1 MKQTIMRLS
10 TAALC
15 LLLLLGLVGCKDRR
29 EPTPSGPDSS
39 IVSDDPKDPSS
50 APASDDSSSEP
61 SSEEPSPEG
70 PSSDTDG
77 SSKIDTPVIPIP
89 QPADDDEDED
99 EDEVDDKREPADNE
113 KPSAV
118 FTSTKFGKYRYVWG
132 DEFTAS
138 HLDGSKWNVLVH
150 SDENYSAKAFEE
162 GDPELSKVFEIK
174 DGAVNTKYIHYY
186 DPTNSLVEYAGAA
199 QLTTKNTMSY
209 RYGYLEVRS
218 RMDFNKM
225 ASAIWLVN
233 DGALNSPESP
243 YCGLEIDVFETLA
256 SLDSVTPN
264 IHRWYR
270 DGRHTNINA
279 IQKPKSFT
287 FFDTTN
293 LSNEYHLYGFEWTPT
308 EISMYVDDVKY
319 WTLDTTKSFDD
330 DNDTGC
336 YDLPMYLMI
345 SGASAFTSGSTWFPY
360 TGAILS
366 NESLPL
372 TQSIDWVRLY
382 QDPAVTGSQLNVRK

>member
-10 TAALC
+10 AAALC
-15 LLLLLGLVGCKDRR
+15 LLLLLGLVGCKDKKK
-29 EPTPSGPDSS
+29 PAPSEPDSS
-39 IVSDDPKDPSS
+39 TVSDNSKDPSS
-50 APASDDSSSEP
+50 DPASNDSSSEP
-61 SSEEPSPEG
+61 SSED
-70 PSSDTDG
+70 PSSDID
-77 SSKIDTPVIPIP
+77 SSSEIDTPVIPIP
-89 QPADDDEDED
+89 QPADDDEDD
-99 EDEVDDKREPADNE
+99 ADDDDKREPADNE
-113 KPSAV
+113 KPSTA
-118 FTSTKFGKYRYVWG
+118 FTSTKLGKYQYVWG

-138 HLDGSKWNVLVH
+138 HLDNSKWNVLVH
-150 SDENYSAKAFEE
+150 SNENYCAKAFEE
-162 GDPELSKVFEIK
+162 GDSELSKVFEIK
-174 DGAVNTKYIHYY
+174 DGVVNTKYIHYY
-186 DPTNSLVEYAGAA
+186 DPANTLIEYAGAA

-233 DGALNSPESP
+233 GGALNSPESP

-279 IQKPKSFT
+279 IQKPKPFT

-336 YDLPMYLMI
+336 YNLPMYLMI

-382 QDPAVTGSQLNVRK
+382 QDPAVTGSQLNVKK

>member
-1 MKQTIMRLS
+1 MKRTVMRLS
-10 TAALC
+10 AAALC
-15 LLLLLGLVGCKDRR
+15 LLLLLGLVGCKDKK
-29 EPTPSGPDSS
+29 EPTPSKPNSS
-39 IVSDDPKDPSS
+39 TVSSDPTAPSSDPSS
-50 APASDDSSSEP
+50 EDPSSEDPSSDDSS
-61 SSEEPSPEG
+61 
-70 PSSDTDG
+70 T
-77 SSKIDTPVIPIP
+77 IDTPVIPTP
-89 QPADDDEDED
+89 QPVDDDEDDAD
-99 EDEVDDKREPADNE
+99 EDDKREPADNE
-113 KPSAV
+113 KPSTA
-118 FTSTKFGKYRYVWG
+118 FTSTKFGKYQYVWG
-132 DEFTAS
+132 DEFTS
-138 HLDGSKWNVLVH
+138 SQLDNSKWNVLVH
-150 SDENYSAKAFEE
+150 SDENYCAKAFEE
-162 GDPELSKVFEIK
+162 GDSELSKVFEIK
-174 DGAVNTKYIHYY
+174 DGVVNTKYIHYY
-186 DPTNSLVEYAGAA
+186 DPTNSLIEYAGAA

-218 RMDFNKM
+218 RMSFNKM
-225 ASAIWLVN
+225 SSAIWLVN
-233 DGALNSPESP
+233 SGALNSPESP

-264 IHRWYR
+264 VHRWYR

-279 IQKPKSFT
+279 IQKSKSFI

-330 DNDTGC
+330 DSDTNC
-336 YDLPMYLMI
+336 YHLPMYLML

-360 TGAILS
+360 DGAILN

-382 QDPAVTGSQLNVRK
+382 QDPSVTGSQLNVKK

>member
-10 TAALC
+10 AAALC
-15 LLLLLGLVGCKDRR
+15 LLLLLGLVGCKDKKK
-29 EPTPSGPDSS
+29 PAPSEPDSS
-39 IVSDDPKDPSS
+39 TVSDDPKDPSS
-50 APASDDSSSEP
+50 DPASNDSSSEP
-61 SSEEPSPEG
+61 SSED
-70 PSSDTDG
+70 PSSDIDS

-89 QPADDDEDED
+89 QPADDEEDD
-99 EDEVDDKREPADNE
+99 ADDDDKREPADNE
-113 KPSAV
+113 KPSTA
-118 FTSTKFGKYRYVWG
+118 FTSTKFGKYQYIWG

-138 HLDGSKWNVLVH
+138 HLDNSKWNVLVH
-150 SDENYSAKAFEE
+150 SHDNYCAKAFEE

-174 DGAVNTKYIHYY
+174 DGVVNTKYIHYY
-186 DPTNSLVEYAGAA
+186 DPTNTLIEYAGAA

-225 ASAIWLVN
+225 SSAIWLVN

-270 DGRHTNINA
+270 DGRHTDINA
-279 IQKPKSFT
+279 IQKPKPFT

-345 SGASAFTSGSTWFPY
+345 SGASAFTSGSAWFPY

-382 QDPAVTGSQLNVRK
+382 QDPAVTGSQLNVKK